1 MVCHDGLDESV
12 DSKGVT
18 LRNLR
23 EILEQGLLEGAF
35 PGAVLLVAQEEEILV
50 YQEVG
55 LRAVRPREE
64 PMTKET
70 IFDLAS
76 LTKPLATTL
85 AIMKL
90 VDRRKIF
97 MDQPLSEILRSAPLK
112 EKGSLTLRLLLN
124 HSAGFTAWKPLYSDL
139 MKEKAGE
146 RRRVLRRRI
155 LEEPLD
161 YPPGKEC
168 LYSDWGFIILEWII
182 EAVSGMPM
190 HQFLDDHFY
199 GPMSLKS
206 TFIYTGKLA
215 AGFDKAMFA
224 ATKDCPLRNRIIRGE
239 VEDDVAY
246 ALSGYSGH
254 AGLFSS
260 AEDLYALV
268 ALLRDHYY
276 GKRDDFL
283 SPEIVREF
291 FRRQDIVE
299 GCTWA
304 LGWDTPS
311 PERSSSGEYFSPKSV
326 GHLGF
331 TGTSVWMDLERD
343 IIVVFLTNRTLT
355 TDDNQR
361 IKAFRP
367 RLHDLIME
375 ELGVSMEGAAG

>member
-1 MVCHDGLDESV
+1 LCCDDLGASV
-12 DSKGVT
+12 GKRRDT
-18 LRNLR
+18 LKNIE
-23 EILEQGLLEGAF
+23 EILGQGLLEGAF
-35 PGAVLLVAQEEEILV
+35 PGGVLLVAKRGEIVLHQEA
-50 YQEVG
+50 G
-55 LRAVRPREE
+55 LCSMRPKQE

-90 VDRRKIF
+90 VDQEKIHL
-97 MDQPLSEILRSAPLK
+97 DQPLSEIIRRGSLK
-112 EKGSLTLRLLLN
+112 EKGSLTPRLLLN
-124 HSAGFTAWKPLYSDL
+124 HSAGFVAWKPLYSDL
-139 MKEKAGE
+139 VKEEVGD
-146 RRRVLRRRI
+146 RRRILRRRI
-155 LEEPLD
+155 LKEPLV
-161 YPPGKEC
+161 YSPGEEC
-168 LYSDWGFIILEWII
+168 LYSDWGFMILEWII
-182 EAVSGMPM
+182 EEVSGMPM
-190 HQFLDDHFY
+190 HRFLDDHFY
-199 GPMSLKS
+199 GPMSLKR
-206 TFIYTGKLA
+206 TFIYTGELPT
-215 AGFDKAMFA
+215 GLDKAMFA

-254 AGLFSS
+254 AGLFST
-260 AEDLYALV
+260 AEELYALV

-283 SPEIVREF
+283 SPELVREF

-311 PERSSSGEYFSPKSV
+311 PENSSSGRHFSPRSV

-331 TGTSVWMDLERD
+331 TGTSVWMDLEKD
-343 IIVVFLTNRTLT
+343 VIVVFLTNRTLT
-355 TDDNQR
+355 ADDNEK

-367 RLHDLIME
+367 QLHDLIME
-375 ELGVSMEGAAG
+375 ELGLSREGTGVR

>member
-1 MVCHDGLDESV
+1 MDTKKD
-12 DSKGVT
+12 T
-18 LRNLR
+18 LRNLK
-23 EILEQGLLEGAF
+23 EVLEQGILEGAF
-35 PGAVLLVAQEEEILV
+35 PGAVLLVAKGGEIVLHQEA
-50 YQEVG
+50 G
-55 LRAVRPREE
+55 LRSMRPKQE

-85 AIMKL
+85 AVMKL
-90 VDRRKIF
+90 VDQEKIDL
-97 MDQPLSEILRSAPLK
+97 DQSLSEIIRSDSLK
-112 EKGSLTLRLLLN
+112 EKGSLTPRLVLN
-124 HSAGFTAWKPLYSDL
+124 HSAGFIAWKPLYSDL
-139 MKEKAGE
+139 VKEEVGD
-146 RRRVLRRRI
+146 RRSKLRHRI
-155 LEEPLD
+155 LEEPLL
-161 YPPGKEC
+161 YSPGKDC
-168 LYSDWGFIILEWII
+168 LYSDWGFMILEWII
-182 EAVSGMPM
+182 EEVSGMPM
-190 HQFLDDHFY
+190 DRFLNHHFFE
-199 GPMSLKS
+199 PMSLKN
-206 TFIYTGKLA
+206 TFLYTGELP

-311 PERSSSGEYFSPKSV
+311 PESSSSGKYFSPKSV

-343 IIVVFLTNRTLT
+343 MIVIFLTNRTLT
-355 TDDNQR
+355 TDDNEK

-375 ELGVSMEGAAG
+375 ELGVSMKGAAG

>member
-1 MVCHDGLDESV
+1 MSCDDPDASV
-12 DSKGVT
+12 GRERDT
-18 LRNLR
+18 LRNLK
-23 EILEQGLLEGAF
+23 EILEQGLFEGAF
-35 PGAVLLVAQEEEILV
+35 PGAVLLVAQEKEIVLH
-50 YQEVG
+50 QAVG
-55 LRAVRPREE
+55 LRSVSPKQE

-90 VDRRKIF
+90 VDQGKIF
-97 MDQPLSEILRSAPLK
+97 LDQSLSEIIQSGSLK
-112 EKGSLTLRLLLN
+112 EKGSLTPRLLLN
-124 HSAGFTAWKPLYSDL
+124 HSAGFAAWKPLYSDL
-139 MKEKAGE
+139 VKEKAGE
-146 RRRVLRRRI
+146 RRGVLRKRI
-155 LEEPLD
+155 LEESLA
-161 YPPGKEC
+161 YSPGKEC
-168 LYSDWGFIILEWII
+168 LYSDWGFMILEWII
-182 EAVSGMPM
+182 EEISGMPM
-190 HQFLDDHFY
+190 HRFPDDHFY
-199 GPMSLKS
+199 EPMSLKR
-206 TFIYTGKLA
+206 TFIYTGELPT
-215 AGFDKAMFA
+215 GFDKAMFA

-254 AGLFSS
+254 AGLFAS

-283 SPEIVREF
+283 KPEIVREF

-311 PERSSSGEYFSPKSV
+311 PENSSSGKHFSPKSV

-331 TGTSVWMDLERD
+331 TGTSVWMDLEKD

-355 TDDNQR
+355 TDDNEK

-375 ELGVSMEGAAG
+375 ELG

>member
-1 MVCHDGLDESV
+1 LCCDDLGASV
-12 DSKGVT
+12 GKRRDT
-18 LRNLR
+18 LKNIE
-23 EILEQGLLEGAF
+23 EILGQGLLEGAF
-35 PGAVLLVAQEEEILV
+35 PGGVLLVAKRGEIVLHQEA
-50 YQEVG
+50 G
-55 LRAVRPREE
+55 LCSMRPKQE

-85 AIMKL
+85 AVMKL
-90 VDRRKIF
+90 VDQEKIHL
-97 MDQPLSEILRSAPLK
+97 DQPLSEIIRRGSLK
-112 EKGSLTLRLLLN
+112 EKGSLTPRLLLN
-124 HSAGFTAWKPLYSDL
+124 HSAGFVAWKPLYSDL
-139 MKEKAGE
+139 VKEEVGD
-146 RRRVLRRRI
+146 RRRILRRRI
-155 LEEPLD
+155 LKEPLV
-161 YPPGKEC
+161 YSPGEEC
-168 LYSDWGFIILEWII
+168 LYSDWGFMILEWII
-182 EAVSGMPM
+182 EEVSGMPM
-190 HQFLDDHFY
+190 PRFLHDHFY
-199 GPMSLKS
+199 EPMSLKN
-206 TFIYTGKLA
+206 TFIYTGKLP

-311 PERSSSGEYFSPKSV
+311 PESSSSGKYFSPKSV

-343 IIVVFLTNRTLT
+343 MIVIFLTNRTLT
-355 TDDNQR
+355 TDDNEK

-375 ELGVSMEGAAG
+375 ELGVSMKGAAG

>member
-1 MVCHDGLDESV
+1 MSCDDLDASV
-12 DSKGVT
+12 GKKRDT
-18 LRNLR
+18 LRNLK
-23 EILEQGLLEGAF
+23 EILEQGLFEGAF
-35 PGAVLLVAQEEEILV
+35 PGAVLLVAQEEEIVLH
-50 YQEVG
+50 QEVG
-55 LRAVRPREE
+55 LRSVSPKQE

-90 VDRRKIF
+90 VDQGKIF
-97 MDQPLSEILRSAPLK
+97 LDQSLSEIIGSGSLK
-112 EKGSLTLRLLLN
+112 EKGSLTPRLLLN
-124 HSAGFTAWKPLYSDL
+124 HSAGFAAWKPFYSDL
-139 MKEKAGE
+139 VKVKVGE
-146 RRRVLRRRI
+146 RRRILRKWI
-155 LEEPLD
+155 LEEPLA
-161 YPPGKEC
+161 YSPGKEC
-168 LYSDWGFIILEWII
+168 LYTDWGFMILEWII
-182 EAVSGMPM
+182 EEVSGMPM
-190 HQFLDDHFY
+190 HRFPDDHFY
-199 GPMSLKS
+199 EPMSLKR
-206 TFIYTGKLA
+206 TFIYTGELPT
-215 AGFDKAMFA
+215 GFDKAMFA

-254 AGLFSS
+254 AGLF
-260 AEDLYALV
+260 ATPEDLYALV

-311 PERSSSGEYFSPKSV
+311 PENSSSGKYFSPKSV

-331 TGTSVWMDLERD
+331 TGTSVWMDLEKD
-343 IIVVFLTNRTLT
+343 MIVVFLTNRTLT
-355 TDDNQR
+355 TDDNKK

-375 ELGVSMEGAAG
+375 ELGASGEGTGG

>member
-1 MVCHDGLDESV
+1 MSCDDLDASV
-12 DSKGVT
+12 GRNRDT
-18 LRNLR
+18 LRNLK

-35 PGAVLLVAQEEEILV
+35 PGAVLLVAQEEEIV
-50 YQEVG
+50 IHQEVG
-55 LRAVRPREE
+55 LRSVKPKQE

-90 VDRRKIF
+90 VDQGKIF
-97 MDQPLSEILRSAPLK
+97 LDQSLSEIIGSGSLK
-112 EKGSLTLRLLLN
+112 EKGSLTPRLLLN
-124 HSAGFTAWKPLYSDL
+124 HSAGFAAWKPLYSDL
-139 MKEKAGE
+139 VKEKVGE
-146 RRRVLRRRI
+146 RRRILRRRI
-155 LEEPLD
+155 LEEPLA
-161 YPPGKEC
+161 YSPGKEC
-168 LYSDWGFIILEWII
+168 LYTDWGFMILEWII
-182 EAVSGMPM
+182 EEVSGMPM
-190 HQFLDDHFY
+190 HRFPDDHFY
-199 GPMSLKS
+199 KPMSLKR
-206 TFIYTGKLA
+206 TFIYTGELPT
-215 AGFDKAMFA
+215 GFDKAMFA

-254 AGLFSS
+254 AGLFAT

-311 PERSSSGEYFSPKSV
+311 PENSSSGKYFSPKSV

-331 TGTSVWMDLERD
+331 TGTSVWMDLEKD
-343 IIVVFLTNRTLT
+343 MVVVFLTNRTLT
-355 TDDNQR
+355 TDDNEKIR
-361 IKAFRP
+361 AFRP
-367 RLHDLIME
+367 RIHDLIME
-375 ELGVSMEGAAG
+375 ELGVSGEGTGG

>member
-1 MVCHDGLDESV
+1 LCCDDLGASV
-12 DSKGVT
+12 GKRRDT
-18 LRNLR
+18 LKNIE
-23 EILEQGLLEGAF
+23 EILGQGLLEGAF
-35 PGAVLLVAQEEEILV
+35 PGGVLLVAKRGEIVLHQEA
-50 YQEVG
+50 G
-55 LRAVRPREE
+55 LCSMRPKQE

-90 VDRRKIF
+90 VDQEKIHL
-97 MDQPLSEILRSAPLK
+97 DQPLSEIIRRGSLK
-112 EKGSLTLRLLLN
+112 EKGSLTPRLLLN
-124 HSAGFTAWKPLYSDL
+124 HSAGFVAWKPLYSDL
-139 MKEKAGE
+139 VKEEVGD
-146 RRRVLRRRI
+146 RRRILRRRI
-155 LEEPLD
+155 LKEPLV
-161 YPPGKEC
+161 YSPGEEC
-168 LYSDWGFIILEWII
+168 LYSDWGFMILEWII
-182 EAVSGMPM
+182 EEVSGMPM
-190 HQFLDDHFY
+190 HRFLDDHFY
-199 GPMSLKS
+199 GPMSLKR
-206 TFIYTGKLA
+206 TFIYTGELPT
-215 AGFDKAMFA
+215 GLDKAMFA

-254 AGLFSS
+254 AGLFST
-260 AEDLYALV
+260 AEELYALV

-283 SPEIVREF
+283 SPEVVREF

-311 PERSSSGEYFSPKSV
+311 PENSSSGRHFSPRSV

-331 TGTSVWMDLERD
+331 TGTSVWMDLEKD
-343 IIVVFLTNRTLT
+343 VIVVFLTNRTLT
-355 TDDNQR
+355 ADDNEK

-367 RLHDLIME
+367 QLHDLIME
-375 ELGVSMEGAAG
+375 ELGLSREGTGVR